1 MKSSY
6 LVLIKALFDLDIILR
21 CVNYNVTSVD
31 STWILPI
38 YLQPEE
44 IGAFVEGMK
53 DVFSE
58 I

>member
-44 IGAFVEGMK
+44 ISAFVEGMK